1 MQSLQE
7 VLNDHAD
14 VFKEELGTL
23 QGVEVPVRVK
33 SEAQPHFYRPRPV
46 PYSMRQKVENELTR
60 LQDGQPR
67 CHHSSAVL
75 RLGSTHCSCTEGRWF
90 HKDLW

>member
-7 VLNDHAD
+7 VLDDHAD

-23 QGVEVPVRVK
+23 QGVEVPVRIK

-60 LQDGQPR
+60 LQEQEVSSLKYRSPTGQHP
-67 CHHSSAVL
+67 L
-75 RLGSTHCSCTEGRWF
+75 FLY
-90 HKDLW
+90 